1 PLITIATITGTQ
13 EDPQNRSEQQKQL
26 QDAGIIVMDTLPEV
40 VLLAKEL
47 IQPHPVE
54 AAAEISPLLNG
65 ISVIN
70 AGLRS
75 FADDLQSSGTPV
87 VHYQWAPVA
96 GGNKKLAEILK
107 KLK

>member
-1 PLITIATITGTQ
+1 IEAH
-13 EDPQNRSEQQKQL
+13 
-26 QDAGIIVMDTLPEV
+26 ADT
-40 VLLAKEL
+40 
-47 IQPHPVE
+47 
-54 AAAEISPLLNG
+54 SPLLNG

-75 FADDLQSSGTPV
+75 FADDLQSSGTAV